1 MGAPHVG
8 TAMAHAAY
16 HGGMACTNR
25 FVVCNEL
32 NCGTMLPMRYTPS
45 QTKEALEISEEKLR
59 YWRSK
64 LAPLNGKRG
73 YAPCFLPSDLLALSV
88 VTKLNALGVSVG
100 HLQGHAQDLFAACSS
115 GAWLSLRDRTLLF
128 DGQAFE
134 LVGADAPNRRH
145 GLPCISV
152 PLSPLIGQLQRRLS
166 GEDAVPT
173 QPQIKFPPL
182 GVAQRRAK

>member
-1 MGAPHVG
+1 MQ
-8 TAMAHAAY
+8 
-16 HGGMACTNR
+16 
-25 FVVCNEL
+25 
-32 NCGTMLPMRYTPS
+32 YTPS
-45 QTKEALEISEEKLR
+45 QAKEALEISEETLR

-100 HLQGHAQDLFAACSS
+100 HLQDHSKDLFRACSS

-134 LVGADAPNRRH
+134 LVGAGAPGQRE
-145 GLPCISV
+145 GIPCISV
-152 PLSPLIGQLQRRLS
+152 PLGPLIRQLQLRLS
-166 GEDAVPT
+166 GEDVVPT

-182 GVAQRRAK
+182 GVARRSSK